1 MADKLDAPHWDLES
15 LFPGGSKSAEFKQ
28 FRLKIGEDIKK
39 IRAELDKLTGKFDP
53 ANYNDWGRMIL
64 ALQELYK
71 NIYHASAFAGCLT
84 SQDVDDTEAL
94 GISAEID
101 NYGAQWQSLLTAI
114 EEFSLK
120 LSDGEWEKFIASTG
134 LDEIKFFLVQM
145 RDKAKD
151 KMSPEFER
159 LVLDLAVDGYHGWN
173 RLYDKMAGDLR
184 VDFPVNGES
193 KRISLGQLAPKI
205 DSPDRTI
212 RKLAFDKMQEAWESR
227 AQLAALTL
235 NSQAGFRLALYK
247 NRGWDSPLHEPLK
260 NARIKRETLEAMWS
274 AIAESAPAFKKYIDA
289 RKKLLGIDNYA
300 WYDQTASIGKLEKI
314 YSFGEAG
321 EFIVEHLGSFS
332 KEMGEFSRMAL
343 DKRWVEGEDR
353 PGKSAGG
360 FCTGMPVAKQT
371 RIFMTYTGTFG
382 GLSTLAHELGHA
394 YHSWVLKD
402 LPIFASRY
410 PMTLAETASTF
421 NELRV
426 KDAAL
431 KLAAG
436 PAEQLT
442 LLDQKLQDGYIMLC
456 NIHARFLFDQAFYE
470 ERKQGFVS
478 RARLDEIMVDAQRR
492 AYAGTIDNPDGW
504 HPLFWAS
511 KLHFFFTGV
520 PYYNFPYTFGFLFS
534 LGIYDRALK
543 EGSSF
548 AKSYRNLLADTGS
561 MMAEEVASKHMGV
574 DLTKED
580 YWRDAVNR
588 VLLDI
593 DPYVELAKTTE
604 MAI

>member
-1 MADKLDAPHWDLES
+1 MADKSRAPRWDLES
-15 LFPGGSKSAEFKQ
+15 LFSGGSNSAEFKR
-28 FRLKIGEDIKK
+28 FRQTIKSDIQNAE
-39 IRAELDKLTGKFDP
+39 AELAKLSGKYGQADYK
-53 ANYNDWGRMIL
+53 AWAGMIL
-64 ALQELYK
+64 SLQELYK
-71 NIYHASAFAGCLT
+71 NIYHASSFAGCLI

-94 GISAEID
+94 SINAEVD
-101 NYGAQWQSLLTAI
+101 NYAAQWQSLMTGV

-120 LSDGEWEKFIASTG
+120 LADAEWEKFIASNG
-134 LDEIKFFLVQM
+134 LTEIRFFLVQM
-145 RDKAKD
+145 RDKARD
-151 KMSPEFER
+151 KMPPEFER

-184 VDFPVNGES
+184 VEFPVNGES
-193 KRISLGQLAPKI
+193 KRMSLGQLAPKF
-205 DSPDRTI
+205 DSPDRAI
-212 RKLAFDKMQEAWESR
+212 RKLAFDKTQEAWETR

-260 NARIKRETLEAMWS
+260 NARIKRETLDAMWS
-274 AIAESAPAFKKYIDA
+274 IVAQAAPAFKKYIDA
-289 RKKLLGIDNYA
+289 RKQLLGIDKYT
-300 WYDQTASIGKLEKI
+300 WYDQTASIGKLEKT
-314 YSFGEAG
+314 YSFQEAG
-321 EFIVEHLGSFS
+321 DFIVEHLGSFS
-332 KEMGEFSRMAL
+332 KEMGEFSRLAL
-343 DKRWVEGEDR
+343 DKRWIEGEDR
-353 PGKSAGG
+353 PGKAAGG

-402 LPIFASRY
+402 RPIFASRY

-431 KLAAG
+431 QLADEPMGKLS
-436 PAEQLT
+436 
-442 LLDQKLQDGYIMLC
+442 LLDQKLQDGYTMIC

-470 ERKQGFVS
+470 ERKQGLVS
-478 RARLDEIMVDAQRR
+478 RDRLDQLMVEAQRR
-492 AYAGTIDNPDGW
+492 AYAGTLDEPDGW

-520 PYYNFPYTFGFLFS
+520 PFYNFPYTFGFLFS

-543 EGSSF
+543 EGQSF

-561 MMAEEVASKHMGV
+561 MMTEEVASKHMGV

-593 DPYVELAKTTE
+593 EPYIELAKDAA